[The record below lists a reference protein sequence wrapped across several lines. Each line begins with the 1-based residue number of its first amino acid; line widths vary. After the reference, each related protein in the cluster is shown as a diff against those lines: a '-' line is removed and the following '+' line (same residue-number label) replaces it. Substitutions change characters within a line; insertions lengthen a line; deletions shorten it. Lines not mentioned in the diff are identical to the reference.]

1 MENKYE
7 ITDICHK
14 RNGVTLHR
22 IRAIRDFGNV
32 KVGDLGGWIE
42 HKGNL
47 SQLGDCWVYDEAV
60 VCGHA
65 YVYGQAVICD
75 EAVICDNVQVSGE
88 AQIRDKAKVS
98 MFAVIYG
105 EVIVRNNA
113 RVRGR
118 TLLFNNALVENTA
131 DCLTISPIGSRDG
144 CTTFFRTADGGISVA
159 CGCFRGTI
167 EGFEQAVEK
176 THGSNKHGQ
185 AYRKAIELA
194 RIQLGRKK

>member
-22 IRAIRDFGNV
+22 IKALKDFGDV
-32 KVGDLGGWIE
+32 KAGDLGGWIE
-42 HKGNL
+42 SEGNL

-60 VCGHA
+60 VCNRA

-75 EAVICDNVQVSGE
+75 EAVVRGE
-88 AQIRDKAKVS
+88 AVVCGNAQIRNKANVCMAVKVS
-98 MFAVIYG
+98 GAA
-105 EVIVRNNA
+105 IVCNNA
-113 RVRGR
+113 QLRDGAK
-118 TLLFNNALVENTA
+118 FSKNALIERTA
-131 DCLTISPIGSRDG
+131 DYLTLSPIGSRND
-144 CTTFFRTADGGISVA
+144 CTTFFKTADGGIFVM

-167 EGFEQAVEK
+167 DEFEQAVEK
-176 THGSNKHGQ
+176 THGDNKHGQ

-194 RIQLGRKK
+194 QIRLGRKQ